1 VFPSGLNKEEM
12 PSETWSLKVFISYS
26 RTDMAFADEL
36 VAALAYDGRFEV
48 TIDRS
53 SIIEGEDWRA
63 RLSALIVDAD
73 TIVFILSPTSAQS
86 NICAWEVEEAYRLSK
101 RILPVLAE
109 PIGTIPVPKR
119 LAALNYVR
127 FDPLDDR
134 RPRSFMAGINA
145 LVRALNTDVEW
156 LREHTRYL
164 TLARSWDR

>member
-1 VFPSGLNKEEM
+1 M
-12 PSETWSLKVFISYS
+12 PAETWSLKVFISYS

-109 PIGTIPVPKR
+109 PIH
-119 LAALNYVR
+119 YS
-127 FDPLDDR
+127 
-134 RPRSFMAGINA
+134 RPEATGRAQLCAFRS
-145 LVRALNTDVEW
+145 
-156 LREHTRYL
+156 
-164 TLARSWDR
+164 AR